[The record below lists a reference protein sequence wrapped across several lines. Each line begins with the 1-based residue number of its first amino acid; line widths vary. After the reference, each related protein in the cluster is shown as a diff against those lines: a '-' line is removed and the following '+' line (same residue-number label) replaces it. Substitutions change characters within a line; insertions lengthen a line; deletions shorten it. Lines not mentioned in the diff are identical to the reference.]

1 MDIGSALLVKLYSS
15 RQDPIAQALRMV
27 LYPQDR
33 QLPTEMRQ
41 LLAAMD
47 RPRRS
52 GDMAAC

>member
-15 RQDPIAQALRMV
+15 RQEPIAQALRMV

-33 QLPTEMRQ
+33 QLPADMRK

-52 GDMAAC
+52 GGMAAC

>member
-15 RQDPIAQALRMV
+15 RQEPIAQALRMV

-33 QLPTEMRQ
+33 QLPGEMRQ

-52 GDMAAC
+52 GGIAAC

>member
-15 RQDPIAQALRMV
+15 RQEPIAQALRMV

-33 QLPTEMRQ
+33 QLPAEMRQ
-41 LLAAMD
+41 LLTAMD

-52 GDMAAC
+52 GGMAAC

>member
-15 RQDPIAQALRMV
+15 RQEPIAQALRMV
-27 LYPQDR
+27 LYPQDQ
-33 QLPTEMRQ
+33 QLPGEMRQ

-52 GDMAAC
+52 GGIAAC